1 MVALGEVEMS
11 GYHINPNLVHEVNG
25 FGEHKAGK
33 LGLNGTIK
41 VRHYFHTLI
50 PTIYTRKLY
59 LFVTHLINMFTQN
72 QEEMIVYKGAY
83 VCFYLCTN
91 ETNFQTQILYRT
103 I

>member
-50 PTIYTRKLY
+50 PTICIRKLY
-59 LFVTHLINMFTQN
+59 LFVTHLINMYSQP
-72 QEEMIVYKGAY
+72 GRDD
-83 VCFYLCTN
+83 CL
-91 ETNFQTQILYRT
+91 QINMTYTAIKSVSFR
-103 I
+103 